1 VRRVAV
7 VTLAVLAG
15 APATAAAHSVV
26 RIAGDTVRYTSEDAT
41 SLNTLTV
48 GLAGER
54 IDFTD
59 RTVDGGID
67 PGSCDPGEISND
79 ANAWILQAL
88 CPRGP
93 IARLHLDLGEREDR
107 ATVDVPLPVVLI
119 GGPGTDVLRT
129 GAPAD
134 QVRGDDGNDDVATG
148 GGNDLVDGGLG
159 FDIISASD
167 GDDLLRDADGLPD
180 RIECGSGA
188 DTVEA
193 DTTDV
198 VAADCESVSRV
209 AIAAP
214 PDVATDDTRPPVVR
228 AGGPTLQRLRRGRVH
243 LLATTSEAG
252 TLAASGSVDV
262 AGISLPVQA
271 DRKRVAVAGGGAK
284 LVIRL
289 TGKHMRLC
297 RRALSRGRRASI
309 RMFAVAT
316 DLAGNSRRANPMRI
330 RLRR

>member
-1 VRRVAV
+1 VRR
-7 VTLAVLAG
+7 AVLPALALLAL

-48 GLAGER
+48 ALAGER

-88 CPRGP
+88 CPRAP
-93 IARLHLDLGEREDR
+93 IARLHVDLGEREDR

-119 GGPGTDVLRT
+119 GGPGSDVLRT

-134 QVRGDDGNDDVATG
+134 QVRGDDGNDDLAAG
-148 GGNDLVDGGLG
+148 GGNDVVDGGLG
-159 FDIISASD
+159 FDALSGGD
-167 GDDLLRDADGLPD
+167 GDDLVRDADGLAD
-180 RIECGSGA
+180 RIECGAGA
-188 DTVEA
+188 DRVEA

-198 VAADCESVSRV
+198 VAADCETVGRTAV
-209 AIAAP
+209 NP
-214 PDVATDDTRPPVVR
+214 PAGVATNDTTAPVVR

-243 LLATTSEAG
+243 LLATTSEVG

-271 DRKRVAVAGGGAK
+271 DRKRVSVAGGGAR

-289 TGKHMRLC
+289 TRKHMRLC
-297 RRALSRGRRASI
+297 RRALTRGRRASI
-309 RMFAVAT
+309 RMFAVGT
-316 DLAGNSRRANPMRI
+316 DLAGNSRRAKPMRI

>member
-1 VRRVAV
+1 VRRIAAVALAL
-7 VTLAVLAG
+7 LAV

-26 RIAGDTVRYTSEDAT
+26 RIGGDTVRYTSEDAT

-67 PGSCDPGEISND
+67 PGSCDPGEISGD

-93 IARLHLDLGEREDR
+93 IVRLHIDLGEREDR
-107 ATVDVPLPVVLI
+107 ATVDVPLPVLLI
-119 GGPGTDVLRT
+119 GGPGSDVLRT

-134 QVRGDDGNDDVATG
+134 QVRGDDGNDDIATG
-148 GGNDLVDGGLG
+148 GGADVVDGGLG
-159 FDIISASD
+159 FDVLSGGD

-180 RIECGSGA
+180 RIECGPGA
-188 DTVEA
+188 DRVEA
-193 DTTDV
+193 DTADV
-198 VAADCESVSRV
+198 VASDCETVTRTS
-209 AIAAP
+209 IAP
-214 PDVATDDTRPPVVR
+214 PDGVATDDTKPPVVR
-228 AGGPTLQRLRRGRVH
+228 VGGPTLQRLRRGRVH
-243 LLATTSEAG
+243 LLATTSERG
-252 TLAASGSVDV
+252 SLAASGSVDV

-271 DRKRVAVAGGGAK
+271 DRRRVAVAGGGAK

-289 TGKHMRLC
+289 TRRHLRLC
-297 RRALSRGRRASI
+297 RRALTRGRRASI
-309 RMFAVAT
+309 RIFAVGT
-316 DLAGNSRRANPMRI
+316 DLAGNSKRAKPIRI